1 MAVSNKCVNN
11 KKGKSFHGSEENET
25 QDERPNPI
33 DSSPLSCRIISVIS
47 GESPKKCLEEE
58 IQNSPSGENIK
69 KKSASSNGTQQPEN
83 NSHKN
88 KPTGIRQSSFERND
102 GWMLKVRHHDTR
114 ISGHNHRDDSDSATG
129 LGVLRQSSHT
139 SMPRSQQD
147 CENVCP

>member
-1 MAVSNKCVNN
+1 MAQRKMKPKMKDLIPQKAVPELQN
-11 KKGKSFHGSEENET
+11 H
-25 QDERPNPI
+25 
-33 DSSPLSCRIISVIS
+33 ISHLWRV
-47 GESPKKCLEEE
+47 PKKCLEKE
-58 IQNSPSGENIK
+58 IQNSPSGENMK

-88 KPTGIRQSSFERND
+88 KPTGIRQLSIERND
-102 GWMLKVRHHDTR
+102 DWVLKVRHHDTR
-114 ISGHNHRDDSDSATG
+114 ISGHNHSDDSDSSAR